1 MFHSAKERL
10 FWQRSKGFSLNRRG
24 FSLLVF
30 LEAPGLIVF
39 AQQQT
44 VGTERF
50 YLEPDIVEGPET
62 KAVLHQRRVFRN
74 ALDRVTLYEETVAHM
89 LEVAV
94 ELILVEVL
102 DPDNGTGETY
112 ILCVGS
118 IQPPLAQQVA
128 GITTLLTRSE

>member
-50 YLEPDIVEGPET
+50 YLESDIVERPET
-62 KAVLHQRRVFRN
+62 KAVLNQRRVFRN
-74 ALDRVTLYEETVAHM
+74 TFDGVTLYEKAVAYM

-94 ELILVEVL
+94 QFILVEVL
-102 DPDNGTGETY
+102 DPDNGTGETE

-118 IQPPLAQQVA
+118 I
-128 GITTLLTRSE
+128 

>member
-30 LEAPGLIVF
+30 VEGPGLMVL

-50 YLEPDIVEGPET
+50 YLESDVVEGPEA
-62 KAVLHQRRVFRN
+62 KAVLYQCGIFRN
-74 ALDRVTLYEETVAHM
+74 ALDGVALYEETVAHM
-89 LEVAV
+89 LEIAIQ
-94 ELILVEVL
+94 LILVEVF
-102 DPDNGTGETY
+102 DPDDG
-112 ILCVGS
+112 
-118 IQPPLAQQVA
+118 A
-128 GITTLLTRSE
+128 